1 VLAGASMKADTEER
15 DWGGSVRSVGQIAS
29 PVHQR
34 SSRLFSWAEAG
45 APEAVR
51 RFREK
56 LLGICAES
64 PKGVSDIIAPL
75 LGARG
80 KLLRPYL
87 VIVSALT
94 GTPDINVVADV
105 AAAIE
110 LVHAASLCHDDIMDK
125 TSSRRGIAALH
136 TTAGA
141 QVAALVGS
149 YLAQC
154 AIDIIQHVDLPE
166 ADLQLLKDGLANA
179 AEDECIGQFEE
190 ATNTGNLEVTESE
203 YFRIIEKKTARL
215 FEVSCLAGEIAGFSA
230 CRLLASY
237 GRNFGLLYQI
247 LDDVSDM
254 ACSEAE
260 LGKAPGTDIR
270 QGIYTLPIIF
280 ALQNTA
286 SGATLR
292 RILRDSQKGLFR
304 RELDEILSSIVSSD
318 SLDRTFA
325 RASELA
331 ASAIL
336 AAQNISSSESRDS
349 LISAIQQTVS
359 RLRTLLYRSYE
370 RVNRNGV

>member
-1 VLAGASMKADTEER
+1 VLAGTSMKADTEER
-15 DWGGSVRSVGQIAS
+15 DWVDPVRPVGETAS
-29 PVHQR
+29 HVYQR
-34 SSRLFSWAEAG
+34 SSQLFSWAEAG
-45 APEAVR
+45 APKAVR

-56 LLGICAES
+56 LVEVCGDS
-64 PKGVSDIIAPL
+64 PKGIKDLIAPL

-94 GTPDINVVADV
+94 GTPNTDVVADV

-125 TSSRRGIAALH
+125 TRSRRGMAALH
-136 TTAGA
+136 ITAGS
-141 QVAALVGS
+141 QVAALVGA

-154 AIDIIQHVDLPE
+154 AIDVIQHVDLPE
-166 ADLQLLKDGLANA
+166 GDLQVLKDGLANA
-179 AEDECIGQFEE
+179 AENECIGQFEE
-190 ATNTGNLEVTESE
+190 ATNIGNLEVTEAE

-215 FEVSCLAGEIAGFSA
+215 FEVSCLAGEIAGLSGCKF
-230 CRLLASY
+230 LTSY

-247 LDDVSDM
+247 LDDVSDI
-254 ACSEAE
+254 ACSETE

-280 ALQNTA
+280 ALQDSA
-286 SGATLR
+286 SGASLR
-292 RILRDSQKGLFR
+292 HLLRDSQKGISPR
-304 RELDEILSSIVSSD
+304 NLDEILSSVASSNA
-318 SLDRTFA
+318 LDRTFA

-336 AAQNISSSESRDS
+336 AAQNIKSSESRDS
-349 LISAIQQTVS
+349 LISAVKQTSS
-359 RLRTLLYRSYE
+359 RLSTLLHRSYE
-370 RVNRNGV
+370 RVNRYGV

>member
-1 VLAGASMKADTEER
+1 MLSGASMKANTEER
-15 DWGGSVRSVGQIAS
+15 GSDYPVRPVGQIAS

-34 SSRLFSWAEAG
+34 SLRLFSWAEAG
-45 APEAVR
+45 APETVR

-56 LLGICAES
+56 LLEVCTRS
-64 PKGVSDIIAPL
+64 PNSVTEIIAPL
-75 LGARG
+75 LGAGG
-80 KLLRPYL
+80 KRLRPYL

-94 GTPDINVVADV
+94 GTPNTDVVADI

-125 TSSRRGIAALH
+125 TSSRRGAAALH
-136 TTAGA
+136 TTAGS

-154 AIDIIQHVDLPE
+154 AIEIIQHVDLPG

-179 AEDECIGQFEE
+179 AEYECIGQFEE
-190 ATNTGNLEVTESE
+190 ALNIGNLEVTEAE

-215 FEVSCLAGEIAGFSA
+215 FEVSCLAGEIAGLSG

-237 GRNFGLLYQI
+237 GLNFGLLYQI
-247 LDDVSDM
+247 LDDVSDI
-254 ACSEAE
+254 ACSETE

-280 ALQNTA
+280 ALQNA
-286 SGATLR
+286 SSGATLR
-292 RILRDSQKGLFR
+292 RILRDSQKEISPR
-304 RELDEILSSIVSSD
+304 NLDELLSSVVNSNA
-318 SLDRTFA
+318 LDRTFA

-331 ASAIL
+331 ASAIQ
-336 AAQNISSSESRDS
+336 AAQNVRSSESRDS
-349 LISAIQQTVS
+349 LISAVKQTTS
-359 RLRTLLYRSYE
+359 RLRALVHRSYE
-370 RVNRNGV
+370 RANRDGV